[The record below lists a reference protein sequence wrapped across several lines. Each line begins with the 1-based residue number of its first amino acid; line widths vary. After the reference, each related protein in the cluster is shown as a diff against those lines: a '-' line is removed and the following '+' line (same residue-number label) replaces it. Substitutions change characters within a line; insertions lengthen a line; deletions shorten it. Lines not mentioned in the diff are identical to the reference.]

1 MSRVCTICTH
11 AEHEAID
18 RELVAGTDS
27 IRRIATRYGLSET
40 SVRRHKAEHLPQTLV
55 KAQDAAEVVQ
65 ADDLLQQV
73 RDLQVCTLRILDRAE
88 EDGRLSVALQA
99 IATARQNVELLG
111 KLLIAAA
118 QLAPQEPAGDA
129 EYDFSHLSDAELEA
143 ELMKV
148 TSELNGVHML
158 TAITEAE
165 REGVTTLAE
174 FRDRLC
180 R

>member
-1 MSRVCTICTH
+1 
-11 AEHEAID
+11 
-18 RELVAGTDS
+18 
-27 IRRIATRYGLSET
+27 
-40 SVRRHKAEHLPQTLV
+40 
-55 KAQDAAEVVQ
+55 
-65 ADDLLQQV
+65 
-73 RDLQVCTLRILDRAE
+73 
-88 EDGRLSVALQA
+88 VALQA